1 MVSRK
6 VTIYG
11 VALGF
16 LILGT
21 LPFWIFREPSYRGQS
36 LSEWLIEA
44 SSTRNGQS
52 TSYSEAEKG
61 ICEIGPRAVPQL
73 LRMLAVK
80 ETRLGEVYRFFRN
93 EWGKGQI
100 PSPWDLQHRAFVG
113 LEILGPA
120 AASAVP
126 KIVELLEKDPGRM
139 ELWFLLEKIGP
150 SSAVAAPLLDRAFPN
165 LAKNAARN
173 RQWNEGDFHP
183 AWLANDLRISWGGS
197 YRQVVAEELSR
208 NTNAL
213 IVRVSCLWALRKD
226 AEFARELM
234 PTMVGIVT
242 NGLEPPRLKIAA
254 LHALGRIPHPD
265 EELLKRATEAY
276 EAQFG
281 PLAADRI
288 LNGDFRQ
295 SNWTGTNQMPADPKA
310 PSVLYTNW
318 LTWNGVVGRTLS
330 QTGANYLKIE
340 LGTRSS
346 PGSISQV
353 FRTRPGTM
361 YEIRFEAATGRN
373 VRAKIA
379 AGDLEKT
386 FVPNSNDPNKPSKM
400 DFQFRATSP
409 LTTIT
414 FGALEYEGYGPF
426 IDRVVVEPK
435 RVLPH

>member
-6 VTIYG
+6 VRIYG
-11 VALGF
+11 VVLGF
-16 LILGT
+16 LVLGT
-21 LPFWIFREPSYRGQS
+21 LPFWIFREPSYGGRS
-36 LSEWLIEA
+36 LSEWLTQA

-52 TSYSEAEKG
+52 NSYSEAERA

-73 LRMLAVK
+73 LRMLAAK
-80 ETRLGEVYRFFRN
+80 ETRLGEIYRFLRN

-100 PSPWDLQHRAFVG
+100 PSPGICSIALSSDWRFWAPQR
-113 LEILGPA
+113 
-120 AASAVP
+120 
-126 KIVELLEKDPGRM
+126 LLRCRNSLSCSKRIPGRM

-150 SSAVAAPLLDRAFPN
+150 SSAVAAPLLDRTFPN

-234 PTMVGIVT
+234 PTMISIVT

-265 EELLKRATEAY
+265 EDLLKRATEAY

-295 SNWTGTNQMPADPKA
+295 SNWTGTNQMPADPKP

-330 QTGANYLKIE
+330 QTGTNYLKIE
-340 LGTRSS
+340 FRDAELAGIDFA
-346 PGSISQV
+346 SI
-353 FRTRPGTM
+353 PN
-361 YEIRFEAATGRN
+361 EAGHD
-373 VRAKIA
+373 V
-379 AGDLEKT
+379 
-386 FVPNSNDPNKPSKM
+386 
-400 DFQFRATSP
+400 
-409 LTTIT
+409 
-414 FGALEYEGYGPF
+414 
-426 IDRVVVEPK
+426 
-435 RVLPH
+435 